1 MEHCCLLSGK
11 SHATSLKFVSI
22 LRFEQYAAVLS
33 VTMTISQQ
41 LKQEMQIKED
51 ISEKKIFSRQTAKW
65 SKKLNTSLKISRN
78 YQEIHGII
86 NESLA
91 QQKSMIQK

>member
-1 MEHCCLLSGK
+1 
-11 SHATSLKFVSI
+11 
-22 LRFEQYAAVLS
+22 
-33 VTMTISQQ
+33 
-41 LKQEMQIKED
+41 MQIKED

-65 SKKLNTSLKISRN
+65 SKKLNTSLTISRN